1 MGVSTIDC
9 TLEEVHLK
17 TARRNVRVYK
27 QLKFRLTDGRE
38 RTVVKAIVDAEVA
51 EALLPGTSGRFYL
64 FQQIDHGGIHG
75 VRTSDGRVVGKFPKN
90 NEMAMIAV
98 GVIGLFLI
106 LLTLA
111 MDKISI
117 WGVISFVLGFAGY
130 FLFRSTRLAAEEQF
144 AADNGYRAPAAA
156 ESVST

>member
-64 FQQIDHGGIHG
+64 FQQIDHGDPRNQPFRVEQV
-75 VRTSDGRVVGKFPKN
+75 VRGDCCRHRCQQIVGGAKK
-90 NEMAMIAV
+90 
-98 GVIGLFLI
+98 
-106 LLTLA
+106 
-111 MDKISI
+111 
-117 WGVISFVLGFAGY
+117 
-130 FLFRSTRLAAEEQF
+130 R
-144 AADNGYRAPAAA
+144 
-156 ESVST
+156 